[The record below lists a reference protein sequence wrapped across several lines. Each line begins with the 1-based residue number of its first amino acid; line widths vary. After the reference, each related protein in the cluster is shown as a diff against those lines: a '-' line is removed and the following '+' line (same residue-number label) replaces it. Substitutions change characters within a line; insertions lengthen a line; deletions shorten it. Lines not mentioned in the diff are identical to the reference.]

1 MARSTLR
8 RELTLAIAFKVVAIF
23 LLYSLFFS
31 PAHRT
36 HVTPADMAAALRVS
50 APGTSMQEKP

>member
-1 MARSTLR
+1 MKMARSSLR

-23 LLYSLFFS
+23 LLYVLFFS

-36 HVTPADMAAALRVS
+36 RVTPAGMAATLLES
-50 APGTSMQEKP
+50 APPH

>member
-8 RELTLAIAFKVVAIF
+8 RELTLALLFKAVAIF
-23 LLYSLFFS
+23 LLWFLFFS

-36 HVTPADMAAALRVS
+36 HVTPADMAAALAEGPARR
-50 APGTSMQEKP
+50 